1 MYKARSTY
9 RVMDSNMKFVRWLLG
24 RVILAI
30 DFLTRP
36 KPIIREKQD
45 QDAIDVLTASMSLYQ
60 FNACPFCVKVRR
72 QRRKHSLNVELRDAK
87 NNAEFKDELTRE
99 GGKHKVP
106 CLRIEDDAKS
116 IRWLYSSDDICSFL
130 EEEFSL

>member
-1 MYKARSTY
+1 
-9 RVMDSNMKFVRWLLG
+9 MKLIRWVLG
-24 RVILAI
+24 RLILTA

-36 KPIIREKQD
+36 RPIVRPKQE
-45 QDAIDVLTASMSLYQ
+45 QDAVDAKTSGMALYQ

-72 QRRKHSLNVELRDAK
+72 QIRKNSLNIEFRDAK

-106 CLRIEDDAKS
+106 CLRIEEDDKGV
-116 IRWLYSSDDICSFL
+116 RWLYSSDDISSFL
-130 EEEFSL
+130 EKEFSLG

>member
-1 MYKARSTY
+1 
-9 RVMDSNMKFVRWLLG
+9 MKLIRWGLG
-24 RVILAI
+24 RMILAI

-36 KPIIREKQD
+36 KPIVRDKKD
-45 QDAIDVLTASMSLYQ
+45 QEAVDAMTAKMSLYQ

-72 QRRKHSLNVELRDAK
+72 QLRKHSLNVELRDAK

-106 CLRIEDDAKS
+106 CLRIEENAKS
-116 IRWLYSSDDICSFL
+116 VRWLYSSNDICSFL
-130 EEEFSL
+130 EKEFSLGRT